1 MLGGHWSRQA
11 DRAIAGGVYIE
22 MVDDDELIERCNDL
36 TVREGWDFFG
46 VQNKAQC
53 FTAPDAG
60 MTYNKHG
67 PSSACES
74 GMGGAWANSVYQTKC
89 TNDVG

>member
-1 MLGGHWSRQA
+1 MGCWADTG
-11 DRAIAGGVYIE
+11 DRAIAGGVRIW
-22 MVDDDELIERCNDL
+22 DDDELFEKCKNL

-46 VQNKAQC
+46 IQNKDQC
-53 FTAPDAG
+53 FTAPDAK

-74 GMGGAWANSVYQTKC
+74 GMGGVWANSVYQTKC
-89 TNDVG
+89 TNNVG